1 MAKHKHIVLTSH
13 PGPADKKPISVQW
26 GAQDP
31 IERGPAIGSLSNP
44 NHRNVIGT
52 HSGSYA
58 VYRALAIASGK
69 LQSNHRADLT
79 NTSPAEHIG
88 PHPSWH
94 DPDKIVCLDPW
105 GAVVEEVFASYYE
118 QGYDIR
124 PSIAVTKAN
133 INMPE
138 LQDAVARGVLKADGN
153 IVKDNGNLMVTKAAI
168 DPVWYLP
175 GVAKR
180 LNVEESDLRRVLFQ
194 QMGGMFP
201 ELVTRPDLHLF
212 LPPIGGTTVYII
224 GNVADVSDST
234 KKLAVRAINSIKI
247 IRQNYT

>member
-1 MAKHKHIVLTSH
+1 MGRLNPV
-13 PGPADKKPISVQW
+13 
-26 GAQDP
+26 
-31 IERGPAIGSLSNP
+31 ERGPVIGSLSNP

-79 NTSPAEHIG
+79 NTSPPEQIG
-88 PHPSWH
+88 SHPSWH
-94 DPDKIVCLDPW
+94 DPDKIVCLDPLGQLW
-105 GAVVEEVFASYYE
+105 ERCLHLNFE

-124 PSIAVTKAN
+124 RTIAITKAN

-153 IVKDNGNLMVTKAAI
+153 IVKKNGNLLVTKAAI

-180 LNVEESDLRRVLFQ
+180 LNVEESELRRVLFQ

-224 GNVADVSDST
+224 GNIADIFDLT
-234 KKLAVRAINSIKI
+234 KKLAVRVHDESNG
-247 IRQNYT
+247 

>member
-1 MAKHKHIVLTSH
+1 M
-13 PGPADKKPISVQW
+13 
-26 GAQDP
+26 
-31 IERGPAIGSLSNP
+31 
-44 NHRNVIGT
+44 
-52 HSGSYA
+52 
-58 VYRALAIASGK
+58 
-69 LQSNHRADLT
+69 
-79 NTSPAEHIG
+79 
-88 PHPSWH
+88 
-94 DPDKIVCLDPW
+94 
-105 GAVVEEVFASYYE
+105 VEEVFASYYE

-124 PSIAVTKAN
+124 PTIAVTKAN